1 MSNIPK
7 GTRDFLPSQQIK
19 REIIIEKVKSVFRK
33 WGFDPI
39 ETPTFEYY
47 KTLKGKY
54 GEEEKLIYKF
64 TDLGGREL
72 ALKYDLTVPL
82 ARFFS
87 DHQNEIVKPFK
98 RYQIQPVFRA
108 EKPQRGRYREFYQ
121 CDIDILGSK
130 NLLSDITIILTI
142 NDALKTVGIENFKFK
157 INHRYFFHSL
167 AKRYNAENRELEL
180 ARTIDKLEK
189 IGKEGVIEEL
199 KRKEFSN
206 ETIDDL
212 MNLLFIKRHLEDFLD
227 IFQDEYS
234 KKAYEDL
241 RYIFYFLD
249 RFNINFEFDISL
261 ARGLDYYTG
270 MIFEVVLKNINIG
283 SIASGGRY
291 DNLVEI
297 FTKYKVPA
305 VGGSI
310 GIDRLLIALEELKIA
325 EAKKTYTD
333 IVIAVISENPNII
346 SYALEVLFS
355 FQRMNYN
362 VDLYIGEENIRG
374 QLGYAN
380 DKGVSVAIIIGDEE
394 FKRRTIKIKYLD
406 KRIQEEV
413 KLDEIE
419 KRFNPKLQF

>member
-1 MSNIPK
+1 MSSIPK
-7 GTRDFLPSQQIK
+7 GTRDFTPSQQIK
-19 REIIIEKVKSVFRK
+19 REIIIEKIKSVFRK
-33 WGFDPI
+33 YGFDPI

-47 KTLKGKY
+47 KTLAGKY
-54 GEEEKLIYKF
+54 GEEGERLIYKF
-64 TDLGGREL
+64 TDFKKREL

-142 NDALKTVGIENFKFK
+142 NDALKTINIKDFKFK
-157 INHRYFFHSL
+157 INHRYFFYSL

-189 IGKEGVIEEL
+189 ISKEGVIEEL
-199 KRKEFSN
+199 KRKNFSN
-206 ETIDDL
+206 EIINDL
-212 MNLLFIKRHLEDFLD
+212 INLIFEKRELKDFFE
-227 IFQDEYS
+227 IFHDEYS

-241 RYIFYFLD
+241 KYIFSFLEKYNVD
-249 RFNINFEFDISL
+249 FEFDISL

-270 MIFEVVLKNINIG
+270 MIFEVVLKNVNIG

-310 GIDRLLIALEELKIA
+310 GIDRLLSALQELEIL
-325 EAKKTYTD
+325 ENRKTYTD
-333 IVIAVISENPNII
+333 IVIAVIGENPDII
-346 SYALEVLFS
+346 TYALEVLFS
-355 FQRMNYN
+355 FQKINYN
-362 VDLYIGEENIRG
+362 VDLYVGEGDIRA

-380 DKGVSVAIIIGDEE
+380 DKGARIAIILGEEE
-394 FKRRTIKIKYLD
+394 FERKTIKVKYLNE
-406 KRIQEEV
+406 KIQEEV
-413 KLDEIE
+413 KFDEIE
-419 KRFNPKLQF
+419 KRFNFKF

>member
-1 MSNIPK
+1 MSSIPK
-7 GTRDFLPSQQIK
+7 GTRDFTPSQQIK
-19 REIIIEKVKSVFRK
+19 REIIIEKIKSVFRK
-33 WGFDPI
+33 YGFDPI

-47 KTLKGKY
+47 KTLAGKY
-54 GEEEKLIYKF
+54 GEEGERLIYKF
-64 TDLGGREL
+64 TDFKKREL

-142 NDALKTVGIENFKFK
+142 NDALKTINIKDFKFK
-157 INHRYFFHSL
+157 INHRYFFYSL

-189 IGKEGVIEEL
+189 ISKEGVIEEL
-199 KRKEFSN
+199 KRKNFSN
-206 ETIDDL
+206 EIINDL
-212 MNLLFIKRHLEDFLD
+212 INLIFEKRELKDFFE
-227 IFQDEYS
+227 IFHDEYS

-241 RYIFYFLD
+241 KYIFSFLEKYNVD
-249 RFNINFEFDISL
+249 FEFDISL

-270 MIFEVVLKNINIG
+270 MIFEVVLKNVNIG

-310 GIDRLLIALEELKIA
+310 GIDRLLSALQELEIL
-325 EAKKTYTD
+325 ENRKTYTD
-333 IVIAVISENPNII
+333 IVIAVIGENPDII
-346 SYALEVLFS
+346 TYALEVLFS
-355 FQRMNYN
+355 FQKINYN
-362 VDLYIGEENIRG
+362 VDLYVGEGDIRA

-380 DKGVSVAIIIGDEE
+380 DKGARIAIILGEEE
-394 FKRRTIKIKYLD
+394 FERKTIKVKYLNE
-406 KRIQEEV
+406 KIQEEV
-413 KLDEIE
+413 KFDEIE
-419 KRFNPKLQF
+419 KRFNFKL